1 MQHAVGAY
9 RLLLTAYFVCR
20 SNCRLDAAADREITD
35 DRHASRTARTDEI
48 IENLIGDC
56 LVEDPSVAEPDHVV
70 LQRLQLDAAIGGH
83 VRDANFTEVW
93 ETCFRAD
100 GRELRTVDRDL
111 ELPFRA
117 RIRECL
123 DRCRA

>member
-70 LQRLQLDAAIGGH
+70 LQRLQLDAARVGYVGDADLAEIGQAGH
-83 VRDANFTEVW
+83 RTD
-93 ETCFRAD
+93 R
-100 GRELRTVDRDL
+100 RELGAPNRDL
-111 ELPFRA
+111 EIALRSGVGERLERRA
-117 RIRECL
+117 
-123 DRCRA
+123 